1 MENKVDSR
9 FVAKGRSKVV
19 VGSVL
24 NPENAGLRVIVN
36 FVGLD
41 GTFNAPLDKALTTKW
56 LNVRKANYEWYSNQ
70 FMFKAGNINTT
81 AVASDVFVCNVLA
94 RGKDGKIDP
103 KALALGI
110 KKLADYAK
118 YEKASVHVSSV
129 LTNEIPELEGMLTAS
144 LVDTGTNV
152 YYYQEAAAK

>member
-9 FVAKGRSKVV
+9 FVVKGRSKVV
-19 VGSVL
+19 NGSVL

-41 GTFNAPLDKALTTKW
+41 GSFNAALDKALTNKW

-70 FMFKAGNINTT
+70 FQFKAGNINTT

-103 KALALGI
+103 KALTIGI

-118 YEKASVHVSSV
+118 YEKASVHVSSLLSDEV
-129 LTNEIPELEGMLTAS
+129 PELAAMLTAS
-144 LVDTGTNV
+144 LVEAGVNV
-152 YYYQEAAAK
+152 YYYQDTAK